1 MRYQVSKPEHGS
13 QEWLTVRWQDENGLK
28 RIAAS
33 SAAAIYNQHPY
44 MTAADLA
51 TELLRETPPEPK
63 QPSQAMERG
72 NRLEP
77 VIIEWVQ
84 SLEAIILYTPKK
96 LHCLNK
102 DGARLIATIDAM
114 CAHDDRVYEIKTISK
129 RWDGKLPAH
138 WYWQGVQQAACVGV
152 HEIFWRIFDSDM
164 MIHNYTQWVSSDE
177 IQMHI
182 NAAAEFLKAI
192 DNGVLPDDVVLS
204 YENASDLYN
213 KPIAKQV
220 ILNDDAMNLIIRIEQ
235 IKVAK
240 KEFEK
245 LESEA
250 KAELAFLMKDAEE
263 AVIGDRVV
271 ATWKSQKR
279 RVFDSARF
287 ESEHPALSE
296 KYRKD
301 TEFRVLKTKGKK

>member
-1 MRYQVSKPEHGS
+1 MRYKVSKPEHGS
-13 QEWLTVRWQDENGLK
+13 QEWLTIRWQDEDGFK

-51 TELLRETPPEPK
+51 TELLRDTPPEPK
-63 QPSQAMERG
+63 TPTQAMERG

-77 VIIEWVQ
+77 VIIDWVAN
-84 SLEAIILYTPKK
+84 LEEIVLHTPDE
-96 LHCLNK
+96 LFCLKK

-114 CAHDDRVYEIKTISK
+114 DENGDVYEIKTMSK

-152 HEIFWRIFDSDM
+152 SVIHWRIFDSDM
-164 MIHNYTQWVSSDE
+164 MIHNYTQKVSSDE

-182 NAAAEFLKAI
+182 NAVAEFLKSI

-220 ILNDDAMNLIIRIEQ
+220 ILNDDAMDLIIRIEQ